1 MPLKIKMTPVAQLVP
16 YAANARTH
24 SEQQI
29 AQIAASITEFGFTN
43 PILSG
48 ADNIII
54 AGHGRLLAA
63 QKLGI
68 DKVPVIVLEHLDEA
82 QRRALVI
89 ADNKLAENA
98 GWDEELLRLELAAL
112 DDLDFD
118 LDLMGFSDEEL
129 ENLLGDPDLALGETE
144 GEDDIPEPTERPLD
158 PWQSPL
164 ALRGCDG
171 GHRC

>member
-43 PILSG
+43 PILTG

-68 DKVPVIVLEHLDEA
+68 DKP
-82 QRRALVI
+82 
-89 ADNKLAENA
+89 
-98 GWDEELLRLELAAL
+98 
-112 DDLDFD
+112 
-118 LDLMGFSDEEL
+118 
-129 ENLLGDPDLALGETE
+129 
-144 GEDDIPEPTERPLD
+144 
-158 PWQSPL
+158 QSCAHP
-164 ALRGCDG
+164 G
-171 GHRC
+171 G